1 MKRSLAGNSSIFYQF
16 LAVCVTSIIVFLLYF
31 TALDGGFVL
40 DDKNNIEKNP
50 SIRLTSLTTDSLSR
64 AAFKSV
70 LPNRPV
76 ANISFGLNYFF
87 AGNSVRAYRLVN
99 ILLHISTGIL
109 LYFFVQTILA
119 LPTLKNRYGT
129 SGWVPLI
136 VAFLWLVHP
145 VQTQTVNYIVQRMTV
160 LAAMFYI
167 LAFLLYIKARLA
179 EKKITTWLLLGGSLF
194 AGFLGLGS
202 KETVATLPFS
212 IVLFEFCFF
221 QDTNRAR
228 FKNILFGL
236 TALFLI
242 AGILIFFYLGTNP
255 FQYIADSFN
264 SRDFTIGQRLLTEC
278 RVVVFYVSQLFFP
291 HPARLNLEHDFPLSV
306 ALVDP
311 AATLLSLILIA
322 ILVALAL
329 FNAKKRPLFSFCIL
343 WFFGNLL
350 IESSVIGLEI
360 IFEHRTYLPSMLLI
374 LLAVI
379 WFHKCMLSKRLQIAV
394 LAITMLFFSLW
405 TFERNRTWADTSAL
419 LTDCVNKSPLKPRP
433 HLNLGLELKNRNL
446 LDDAIHHYRQALY
459 IKPNY
464 AEAYYNLGNAL
475 SLKGDFKG
483 ATANYFNALK
493 LTPGDV
499 DTHYNL
505 GYTLAKLWQFDRAV
519 YHYSEAIR
527 LKPDFQKARQELADL
542 QRDRQKLKRKKQRQ

>member
-1 MKRSLAGNSSIFYQF
+1 MAILI
-16 LAVCVTSIIVFLLYF
+16 LLLYSI
-31 TALDGGFVL
+31 ALDGGFVL

-50 SIRLTSLTTDSLSR
+50 AIRLTSLTTDSLSR

-129 SGWVPLI
+129 PGWVPLI

-145 VQTQTVNYIVQRMTV
+145 VQTQTVNYIVQRMTI

-179 EKKITTWLLLGGSLF
+179 EKKITTWLLLFGSFF

-202 KETVATLPFS
+202 KETVATLPFF
-212 IVLFEFCFF
+212 IILFEFCFF

-228 FKNILFGL
+228 FKNVLFGL
-236 TALFLI
+236 TAVFLM
-242 AGILIFFYLGTNP
+242 ACILIFFYLGTNP
-255 FQYIADSFN
+255 FQSLANSFN
-264 SRDFTIGQRLLTEC
+264 GRDFTIGQRLLTEC

-306 ALVDP
+306 SLVDP
-311 AATLLSLILIA
+311 AATLLSLLFVV
-322 ILVALAL
+322 ILVILAL
-329 FNAKKRPLFSFCIL
+329 FNAKKHPLFSFCIL

-374 LLAVI
+374 LLAVL
-379 WFHKCMLSKRLQIAV
+379 WFHKFLLSKRLQITV
-394 LAITMLFFSLW
+394 LVITMLFFLLW
-405 TFERNRTWADTSAL
+405 TFDRNRTWADTSAL
-419 LTDCVNKSPLKPRP
+419 LTDCVNKSPLKSRP
-433 HLNLGLELKNRNL
+433 HLNLGVELKNRNL

-475 SLKGDFKG
+475 LLKGDFKG

-542 QRDRQKLKRKKQRQ
+542 QRYRQKHKRKKQHQ